1 MDFQQNGTI
10 TELLF
15 VVSWEKE
22 TLMSSAK
29 YKPLEISICRHG
41 WSDSFN
47 KSWECS
53 LKLLRLQ
60 LTTKWLEAQ
69 NHTLNSWQSS
79 IAANVLVCLC
89 HQFIFVWYFFSS
101 KKTCFLLAL
110 FWYCR
115 ELLSGDFNEAR
126 LVFLLNWCV
135 VPATS
140 QGHCVLIT
148 VIVVPANSRGLCESV
163 FSNHQDI
170 PDLATSGCC
179 AIDICSKKTEW
190 ELWSLWS
197 KVTSF

>member
-1 MDFQQNGTI
+1 MAIAWFFPFTCAGDRGEIQLWTLGNPVKWMKEFLQKEEKLEEMDFQQNGTI

-79 IAANVLVCLC
+79 IAANVLVGLC

-101 KKTCFLLAL
+101 KKK
-110 FWYCR
+110 
-115 ELLSGDFNEAR
+115 N
-126 LVFLLNWCV
+126 VFPSCI
-135 VPATS
+135 
-140 QGHCVLIT
+140 VLILQG
-148 VIVVPANSRGLCESV
+148 A
-163 FSNHQDI
+163 
-170 PDLATSGCC
+170 
-179 AIDICSKKTEW
+179 
-190 ELWSLWS
+190 SLWGL
-197 KVTSF
+197 